1 MMSIIEFDKIKA
13 QKDDQLVERIREFD
27 DYYEYFYS

>member
-1 MMSIIEFDKIKA
+1 MSIIEFDKIKA